1 MILKFF
7 DDFDGIWKDVSGN
20 TGSTLQKTAT
30 GWDTSQGYVYLSLLL
45 SQDGTND
52 PDVVELDNTIGE
64 AYAVERGGAGNYR
77 VNFTNAVL
85 SQGKTMVFIQQ
96 SDSAIIQAFRET
108 GNIVRI
114 YTSGDDILFFTS
126 LEIRLYN

>member
-20 TGSTLQKTAT
+20 TGSTLQKSAS

-64 AYAVERGGAGNYR
+64 AYVVERGGSGNYR

-96 SDSAIIQAFRET
+96 SDASIIQVFRES

>member
-20 TGSTLQKTAT
+20 TGSTLQKSAS

-64 AYAVERGGAGNYR
+64 AYVVQRGGAGNYR
-77 VNFTNAVL
+77 VNFTNGIL

-96 SDSAIIQAFRET
+96 SDSSIIQAFRET

-114 YTSGDDILFFTS
+114 YTSADDILFFTS

>member
-20 TGSTLQKTAT
+20 TGSTLQKSAS

-45 SQDGTND
+45 SQDGTNN

-64 AYAVERGGAGNYR
+64 AYVVERGGSGNYR

-96 SDSAIIQAFRET
+96 SDASIIQVFRET
-108 GNIVRI
+108 GNLVRI

>member
-20 TGSTLQKTAT
+20 TGSTLQKSAS

-45 SQDGTND
+45 SQDGTNN

-64 AYAVERGGAGNYR
+64 AYVVERGGAGNYR

-96 SDSAIIQAFRET
+96 SDASIILVFRES

>member
-20 TGSTLQKTAT
+20 TGSTLQKSAS

-96 SDSAIIQAFRET
+96 SDSGIIQAFRET

>member
-7 DDFDGIWKDVSGN
+7 DEFDGVWQDISGN
-20 TGSTLQKTAT
+20 TGSTLQKSAS
-30 GWDTSQGYVYLSLLL
+30 GWNTSQGYVYLNLLL
-45 SQDGTND
+45 SQSGTDD

-64 AYAVERGGAGNYR
+64 AYVVERGGAGNYR

-96 SDSAIIQAFRET
+96 SDAALIQVFRET
-108 GNIVRI
+108 ANIVRI
-114 YTSGDDILFFTS
+114 YTNGDDILYFTS